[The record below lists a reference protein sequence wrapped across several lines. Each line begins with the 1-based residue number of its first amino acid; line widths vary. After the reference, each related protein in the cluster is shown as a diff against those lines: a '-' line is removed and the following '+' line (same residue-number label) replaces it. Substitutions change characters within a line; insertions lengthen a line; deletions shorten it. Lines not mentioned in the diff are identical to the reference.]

1 MVELKFGDLLPVI
14 AQDYRTGEVRML
26 AWANEEALKRTLK
39 TGYAHYY
46 SRTREKIWKKGESS
60 GELQRVLEVRVD
72 CDGDALLYVVEQEK
86 NRACHTGERNCF
98 FRDVEG
104 ERVSR
109 PMPFETLARLQ
120 EIIEDRLREKPDT
133 SYTAKLAS
141 QGIDRVIQKFGEEAV
156 ETLLALK
163 GGDKKEV
170 IREVADML
178 YTLVLALTLEGVKI
192 EEVMKEL
199 ARRMG

>member
-46 SRTREKIWKKGESS
+46 SRTRRKIWKKGESS

-170 IREVADML
+170 IHEVADML

>member
-1 MVELKFGDLLPVI
+1 MVELKFGNLLPVI